1 MFRTLLFGYLGA
13 KLQGEMIYVA
23 VAMMLLVLAGVMIAI
38 FAERRRRVEAANA
51 ATRESEARQAFLA
64 EHMSDLVVRY
74 DRNGV
79 RTFASASCRRYGYEP
94 EELIDL
100 LAIELSHADN
110 RLRLPALSKALLAGP
125 EAAAGSVV
133 ELPARTKSGE
143 WVWLEGA
150 PNFIRDAKGEVV
162 EIAWVL
168 RDISARKA
176 AEAALIE
183 SEERYRLLAE
193 TATDVILR
201 YDVLGVI
208 EFASPSVSQIGYR
221 PEDLVGRN
229 MLDLFTPIDPV
240 GLKERLDQL
249 VQGRPMPGGD
259 RSIVAVRRPHDGECV
274 WLEGKP
280 SRITDCDGAVVGVV
294 TVLRDITARRALEA
308 ELERR
313 RAEAEAST
321 LLAREAHRIAL
332 MAEDVAGIG
341 NWSIDVTS
349 GAVHWSDGV
358 FRIFGLDPKDGVPPL
373 GLLLEMYDPA
383 DRGYIR
389 TMVGRA
395 VREGCS
401 YTDES
406 KVTRPD
412 GVIRHIKASVG
423 SERNADGDVVT
434 VFGLMIDVTE
444 ARLREEALRESEA
457 RYRILT
463 DRATDIIVR
472 YDTAGVIEFA
482 SPSIAQLGFRPEDVV
497 GQNIGELAQ
506 LQWREQ
512 VQALV
517 EHLGRGLMF
526 REGENATFRARKAD
540 GDWIWLE
547 GSPAAIRN
555 EAGVL
560 VGVMTVLRDISTR
573 RAIEDEL
580 RRKRAEAEAAARAK
594 SEFLANMS
602 HEIRTPLTGVI
613 GFAGLLSRMPD
624 LSEKAQTYAKR
635 ITTGGQALLFLV
647 NAILDFSRLEAGQ
660 IELNPQPVDLK
671 ALLED
676 TIELVRHEAEAK
688 HLHLSLRLAQGL
700 PSAVLADGERLRQ
713 VLLNLI
719 GNAIKFTVEGS
730 VVVEAGPIAEA
741 GELLRFAVE
750 DTGVGIPA
758 DYKDR
763 LFQRF
768 SQVDTSNTRRFG
780 GAGLGLAISKG
791 LVELMGGEIGA
802 DSIEDQGSTFWF
814 TLRAPLADIE
824 APEQHKIE
832 DGVDIAPVRILVVD
846 DVAGNRDLVVSL
858 LSPFGPQLTEAAD
871 GAEAV
876 EAARR
881 APFDLILMDLQM
893 PILDGFAATRAI
905 RANSAFNTAT
915 PILAVSANVMPSQ
928 VEACMAAG
936 MNDHI
941 AKPIDPQSLL
951 KKIAQWT
958 SPTTERPVNAKRRA
972 RSG

>member
-1 MFRTLLFGYLGA
+1 MFRTLLFGYQSA
-13 KLQGEMIYVA
+13 KLQGEMIYFALA
-23 VAMMLLVLAGVMIAI
+23 VMLLVLAGVMIAI
-38 FAERRRRVEAANA
+38 FTERRRRAEAANA
-51 ATRESEARQAFLA
+51 AVRESEARLAFLA

-79 RTFASASCRRYGYEP
+79 RTFVSAICRRYGYEP
-94 EELIDL
+94 EELIGRTALDL
-100 LAIELSHADN
+100 NHPDDRPRLA
-110 RLRLPALSKALLAGP
+110 ALSEALLAGS
-125 EAAAGSVV
+125 EAAVGAVV
-133 ELPARTKSGE
+133 ELRARTKSGE
-143 WVWLEGA
+143 WAWLEGA
-150 PNFIRDAKGEVV
+150 PNLIRDAKGEVV

-176 AEAALIE
+176 AEAALSE

-193 TATDVILR
+193 SATDIILR
-201 YDVLGVI
+201 YNPSGVI

-221 PEDLVGRN
+221 PEELIGRN
-229 MLDLFTPIDPV
+229 TLDLFTPTGSV
-240 GLKERLDQL
+240 NLKERLDQL
-249 VQGRPMPGGD
+249 VQGRLMPGAD
-259 RSIVAVRRPHDGECV
+259 RGVVGVRRPDGQRM

-280 SRITDCDGAVVGVV
+280 SRIMDSQGAVVGVV
-294 TVLRDITARRALEA
+294 TVLRDVTARCALER
-308 ELERR
+308 ELERQR
-313 RAEAEAST
+313 VEAEASA
-321 LLAREAHRIAL
+321 LLAKETHRIAL
-332 MAEDVAGIG
+332 MAEEVAGIG
-341 NWSIDVTS
+341 NWSIDVKS

-373 GLLLEMYDPA
+373 DVLLEMYDPA
-383 DRGYIR
+383 DRGYVRHMI
-389 TMVGRA
+389 GRA
-395 VREGCS
+395 VREGLS
-401 YTDES
+401 YTDET
-406 KVTRPD
+406 KVTRRD
-412 GVIRHIKASVG
+412 GAIRHIKASVG

-434 VFGLMIDVTE
+434 VFGIMIDVTE
-444 ARLREEALRESEA
+444 ARLREDALRESEA
-457 RYRILT
+457 RYRMLT
-463 DRATDIIVR
+463 DQATDIIVR

-482 SPSIAQLGFRPEDVV
+482 SPSIAQLGFQPEDMV
-497 GQNIGELAQ
+497 GQNIVELAQ
-506 LQWREQ
+506 PQWKEQ
-512 VQALV
+512 AQASV

-526 REGENATFRARKAD
+526 REAENATFRARKAD

-555 EAGVL
+555 DAGDL
-560 VGVMTVLRDISTR
+560 IGVMTVLRDVSAR

-624 LSEKAQTYAKR
+624 LSEKAQAYAKR

-647 NAILDFSRLEAGQ
+647 NDILDFSRLEAGQ

-688 HLHLSLRLAQGL
+688 HLDLNLRLAQGL

-730 VVVEAGPIAEA
+730 VVVEAGPIAD
-741 GELLRFAVE
+741 GGDMLRFTVK

-791 LVELMGGEIGA
+791 LVELMGGDIGA

-814 TLRAPLADIE
+814 TLRAPVADID
-824 APEQHKIE
+824 APEEHRVE
-832 DGVDIAPVRILVVD
+832 DGVDIAPLRILVVD
-846 DVAGNRDLVVSL
+846 DVAGKRELVTSL
-858 LSPFGPQLTEAAD
+858 LSAFELQLTEAAN

-881 APFDLILMDLQM
+881 DPFDLILMDLQM
-893 PILDGFAATRAI
+893 PVLDGLAATRAI
-905 RANSAFNTAT
+905 RANSALNTAT
-915 PILAVSANVMPSQ
+915 PILAVSANVMSPQ

-941 AKPIDPQSLL
+941 AKPIDLQSLL

-958 SPTTERPVNAKRRA
+958 SPTTERPLNAKRRA
-972 RSG
+972 RSR